1 MAFSRITGQKQIKLR
16 LAAEAQRR
24 GSGAYMITGPA
35 GSGKRMLAE
44 EFAKALMCS
53 DAGPDGACGKCA
65 NCKYFDSFTTPDVT
79 RVYEPAETKNVKVDF
94 IKDNVVAES
103 YLKPQFARTKTFII
117 DFDYLGVESQNALL
131 KSLEEP
137 RKDVVFILTSSNTD
151 TVLDTVMS
159 RVTEIKLD
167 PYSEEELEEI
177 VRSNCPELD
186 DKKVKTAVYN
196 SGKIPGKAI
205 ELAMEDSG
213 VSLRHEINSIM
224 IAMPTSSYID
234 VLEDFVEVL
243 TGFKDDAKIVA
254 SSILLFLDDTARLI
268 NYPDCRKINNELD
281 REAIE
286 NFVASNKH
294 ITTLKLGRCSEAVN
308 KYLRALEV
316 NSNFDS
322 QASAMLLRI
331 HEELKK

>member
-1 MAFSRITGQKQIKLR
+1 MAFSRITGQNQIKLR
-16 LAAEAQRR
+16 LSAEAQRR
-24 GSGAYMITGPA
+24 GSGAYMLTGPE
-35 GSGKRMLAE
+35 GSGKRLLAE

-53 DAGPDGACGKCA
+53 DAGIDGACGKCA
-65 NCKYFDSFTTPDVT
+65 NCKYFDSFTTPDIT
-79 RVYEPAETKNVKVDF
+79 RVYEPSDTKNVKVDF

-167 PYSEEELEEI
+167 PYSEEELTKI
-177 VRSNCPELD
+177 VKANCPELD
-186 DKKVKTAVYN
+186 DTKIKSAVYN
-196 SGKIPGKAI
+196 SGRIPGKAI
-205 ELAMEDSG
+205 SLAMDDSG

-224 IAMPTSSYID
+224 IAIPSSSYID
-234 VLEDFVEVL
+234 ILEDFVEVL
-243 TGFKDDAKIVA
+243 TGFKDDAKIIA
-254 SSILLFLDDTARLI
+254 SSILLFLDDAARLI
-268 NYPDCRKINNELD
+268 NFPDCRKINNELD

-286 NFVASNKH
+286 NFVITNKH
-294 ITTLKLGRCSEAVN
+294 ITTLKLGRCTEAVN
-308 KYLRALEV
+308 TFLRALEV
-316 NSNFDS
+316 NSNCDS

>member
-1 MAFSRITGQKQIKLR
+1 MAFSAITGQKQIKIR

-24 GSGAYMITGPA
+24 GSGAYMLTGPV
-35 GSGKRMLAE
+35 GSGKRMIAE

-53 DAGPDGACGKCA
+53 DAGSDGACGICS
-65 NCKYFDSFTTPDVT
+65 NCKYFDNYTTPDVT

-151 TVLDTVMS
+151 SVLDTVMS

-167 PYSEEELEEI
+167 PYSDEELEQI
-177 VRSNCPELD
+177 VRDNFPDLED
-186 DKKVKTAVYN
+186 DKIKTAVYN
-196 SGKIPGKAI
+196 SGRIPGKAI
-205 ELAMEDSG
+205 SLAMEDSG
-213 VSLRHEINSIM
+213 ISLRHEINSIM

-234 VLEDFVEVL
+234 VLEDYVEVL
-243 TGFKDDAKIVA
+243 TGFKDDAKIIA
-254 SSILLFLDDTARLI
+254 SSILLFLDDAARLI

-281 REAIE
+281 RDAIE
-286 NFVASNKH
+286 NFVSANKH
-294 ITTLKLGRCSEAVN
+294 INTLKLGRRTEAVN
-308 KYLRALEV
+308 TFLRALEV
-316 NSNFDS
+316 NSNFDAS
-322 QASAMLLRI
+322 ASAMLLRI

>member
-1 MAFSRITGQKQIKLR
+1 MAFSNITGQKQIKLR

-24 GSGAYMITGPA
+24 GSGAYMLSGPE
-35 GSGKRMLAE
+35 GMGKRLIAE
-44 EFAKALMCS
+44 EFAKALMCG
-53 DAGPDGACGKCA
+53 DAGPDGACGVCP
-65 NCKYFDSFTTPDVT
+65 NCKYFDNFTTPDVT
-79 RVYEPAETKNVKVDF
+79 RVYEPADTKMVKVDF
-94 IKDNVVAES
+94 IKDSVVAES

-167 PYSEEELEEI
+167 PYSDEELEQI
-177 VRSNCPELD
+177 VKSNCPGLED
-186 DKKVKTAVYN
+186 AKVKTAVYN
-196 SGKIPGKAI
+196 SGRIPGKAI
-205 ELAMEDSG
+205 SLAREDSG
-213 VSLRHEINSIM
+213 VSIRHEINSIM
-224 IAMPTSSYID
+224 IAMPTSTYID
-234 VLEDFVEVL
+234 VLEDFCEVL
-243 TGFKDDAKIVA
+243 TGFKDDAKIIA
-254 SSILLFLDDTARLI
+254 SSILMFLDDAARLI
-268 NYPDCRKINNELD
+268 NYPDCRKINNETD

-286 NFVASNKH
+286 NFVACNKH
-294 ITTLKLGRCSEAVN
+294 ITTLKLGRCSEAVSTFM
-308 KYLRALEV
+308 KALDV

-322 QASAMLLRI
+322 SASAMLLRI

>member
-24 GSGAYMITGPA
+24 GSGAYMLSGPE

-53 DAGPDGACGKCA
+53 DAGPDGACGKCS
-65 NCKYFDSFTTPDVT
+65 NCKYFDSYTTPDVT
-79 RVYEPAETKNVKVDF
+79 RVYEPTDTKNVKVDF

-137 RKDVVFILTSSNTD
+137 RKNVVFILTSSNID
-151 TVLDTVMS
+151 SVLDTVMS

-167 PYSEEELEEI
+167 PYSEDELEEI
-177 VRSNCPELD
+177 VRENCPDLD
-186 DKKVKTAVYN
+186 DTKIKTAVYN
-196 SGKIPGKAI
+196 SGRIPGKAI

-213 VSLRHEINSIM
+213 VSIRHEINSIM

-234 VLEDFVEVL
+234 VLEDYVDVL
-243 TGFKDDAKIVA
+243 TGFKDDAKIIA

-286 NFVASNKH
+286 SFVASNKH
-294 ITTLKLGRCSEAVN
+294 INTLKLGRCSEAVN
-308 KYLRALEV
+308 TFLRALEV

>member
-24 GSGAYMITGPA
+24 GSGAYMLTGPV

-53 DAGPDGACGKCA
+53 DSGSDGACGKCS

-79 RVYEPAETKNVKVDF
+79 RVYEPSDTKNVKVDF
-94 IKDNVVAES
+94 IKDSVVAES

-151 TVLDTVMS
+151 AVLDTVMS

-167 PYSEEELEEI
+167 PYSEDELEEI
-177 VRSNCPELD
+177 VRSNCPGLD
-186 DKKVKTAVYN
+186 DTKVKTAVYN

-205 ELAMEDSG
+205 DLAREDSG
-213 VSLRHEINSIM
+213 VSIRHEINSIM
-224 IAMPTSSYID
+224 IAMPSSSYID

-243 TGFKDDAKIVA
+243 TGFKDDAKIIA

-286 NFVASNKH
+286 NFVAMNKH

-308 KYLRALEV
+308 TFLRALEV

>member
-1 MAFSRITGQKQIKLR
+1 MAFSAITGQKQIKIR

-24 GSGAYMITGPA
+24 GSGAYMLTGPV
-35 GSGKRMLAE
+35 GTGKRMLAE

-53 DAGPDGACGKCA
+53 DAGADGACGVCS
-65 NCKYFDSFTTPDVT
+65 NCKYFENYTTPDVT
-79 RVYEPAETKNVKVDF
+79 RVYEPSETKNVKVDF

-151 TVLDTVMS
+151 SVLDTVMS
-159 RVTEIKLD
+159 RVTEIKLE
-167 PYSEEELEEI
+167 PYSDDELEQI
-177 VRSNCPELD
+177 VRANCPDLD
-186 DKKVKTAVYN
+186 DTKIKTAVYN
-196 SGKIPGKAI
+196 SGRIPGKAI
-205 ELAMEDSG
+205 SLAMEDSG
-213 VSLRHEINSIM
+213 ISLRHEINSIM

-234 VLEDFVEVL
+234 VLEDYVEVL
-243 TGFKDDAKIVA
+243 TGFKDDAKIIA
-254 SSILLFLDDTARLI
+254 SSILLFLDDAGRLI

-281 REAIE
+281 RDAIE
-286 NFVASNKH
+286 NFVAANKH
-294 ITTLKLGRCSEAVN
+294 ITTLKLGRCTEAVN
-308 KYLRALEV
+308 TFLRALEV
-316 NSNFDS
+316 NSNFDAS
-322 QASAMLLRI
+322 ASAMLLRI

>member
-1 MAFSRITGQKQIKLR
+1 MAFSAITGQKQIKIR

-24 GSGAYMITGPA
+24 GSGAYMLTGPV
-35 GSGKRMLAE
+35 GTGKRMLAE

-53 DAGPDGACGKCA
+53 DAGADGACGVCS
-65 NCKYFDSFTTPDVT
+65 NCKYFENFTTPDVT
-79 RVYEPAETKNVKVDF
+79 RVYEPSETKNVKVDF

-151 TVLDTVMS
+151 SVLDTVMS
-159 RVTEIKLD
+159 RVTEIKLE
-167 PYSEEELEEI
+167 PYSDDELEQI
-177 VRSNCPELD
+177 VRANCPELD
-186 DKKVKTAVYN
+186 DTKIKTAVYN
-196 SGKIPGKAI
+196 SGRIPGKAI
-205 ELAMEDSG
+205 SLAMEDSG
-213 VSLRHEINSIM
+213 ISLRHEINSIM

-234 VLEDFVEVL
+234 VLEDYVEVL
-243 TGFKDDAKIVA
+243 TGFKDDAKIIA
-254 SSILLFLDDTARLI
+254 SSILLFLDDAGRLI

-281 REAIE
+281 RDAIE
-286 NFVASNKH
+286 NFVAANKH
-294 ITTLKLGRCSEAVN
+294 ITTLKLGRCTEAVN
-308 KYLRALEV
+308 TFLRALEV
-316 NSNFDS
+316 NSNFDAS
-322 QASAMLLRI
+322 ASAMLLRI

>member
-24 GSGAYMITGPA
+24 GSGAYMLSGPE

-53 DAGPDGACGKCA
+53 DAGPDGACGMCS
-65 NCKYFDSFTTPDVT
+65 NCKYFDSYTTPDVT
-79 RVYEPAETKNVKVDF
+79 RVYEPTDTKNVKVDF

-151 TVLDTVMS
+151 SVLDTVMS

-167 PYSEEELEEI
+167 SYSEDELEEI
-177 VRSNCPELD
+177 VRENCPDLD
-186 DKKVKTAVYN
+186 DTKIKTAVYN
-196 SGKIPGKAI
+196 SGRIPGKAI

-213 VSLRHEINSIM
+213 VSIRHEINSIM

-234 VLEDFVEVL
+234 VLEDYVDVL
-243 TGFKDDAKIVA
+243 TGFKDDAKIIA

-286 NFVASNKH
+286 SFVASNKH
-294 ITTLKLGRCSEAVN
+294 INTLKLGRCSEAVN
-308 KYLRALEV
+308 TFLRALEV

>member
-24 GSGAYMITGPA
+24 GSGAYMLSGPE

-44 EFAKALMCS
+44 EFAKALMCT
-53 DAGPDGACGKCA
+53 DAGPDGACGKCS
-65 NCKYFDSFTTPDVT
+65 NCKYFDSYTTPDVT
-79 RVYEPAETKNVKVDF
+79 RVYEPTDTKNVKVDF

-151 TVLDTVMS
+151 SVLDTVMS

-167 PYSEEELEEI
+167 PYSEDELEEI
-177 VRSNCPELD
+177 VRENCPDLD
-186 DKKVKTAVYN
+186 DTKIKTAVYN
-196 SGKIPGKAI
+196 SGRIPGKAI

-213 VSLRHEINSIM
+213 VSIRHEINSIM

-234 VLEDFVEVL
+234 VLEDYVDVL
-243 TGFKDDAKIVA
+243 TGFKDDAKIIA

-286 NFVASNKH
+286 SFVASNKH
-294 ITTLKLGRCSEAVN
+294 INTLKLGRCSEAVN
-308 KYLRALEV
+308 TFLRALEV

>member
-1 MAFSRITGQKQIKLR
+1 MAFSRITGQKQLKLR

-24 GSGAYMITGPA
+24 GSGAYMLSGPS
-35 GSGKRMLAE
+35 GSGKRLIAE

-53 DAGPDGACGKCA
+53 DAGSDGACGICN
-65 NCKYFDSFTTPDVT
+65 NCKYFDNFTTPDVT
-79 RVYEPAETKNVKVDF
+79 RVYEPSETKMVKVDF
-94 IKDNVVAES
+94 IKDNVVGES

-137 RKDVVFILTSSNTD
+137 KKDVVFILTSSNTD

-159 RVTEIKLD
+159 RVTEIKIE
-167 PYSEEELEEI
+167 PYSDEELEEI
-177 VRSNCPELD
+177 VKANCPDLD
-186 DKKVKTAVYN
+186 EEKVKSAVYN
-196 SGKIPGKAI
+196 SGRIPGKAI

-224 IAMPTSSYID
+224 IAIPEASYID

-243 TGFKDDAKIVA
+243 TGFKDDAKIA
-254 SSILLFLDDTARLI
+254 TSAILMFLDDAGRLI

-294 ITTLKLGRCSEAVN
+294 ITTLKLGRCTEAVN
-308 KYLRALEV
+308 TFLRALEV
-316 NSNFDS
+316 NSNFDAS
-322 QASAMLLRI
+322 ASAMLLRI

>member
-1 MAFSRITGQKQIKLR
+1 MAFSAITGQKQIKIR

-24 GSGAYMITGPA
+24 GSGAYMLTGPV
-35 GSGKRMLAE
+35 GTGKRMLAE

-53 DAGPDGACGKCA
+53 DAGADGACGVCS
-65 NCKYFDSFTTPDVT
+65 NCKYFENYTTPDVT
-79 RVYEPAETKNVKVDF
+79 RVYEPSETKNVKVDF

-151 TVLDTVMS
+151 AVLDTVMS
-159 RVTEIKLD
+159 RVTEIKLE
-167 PYSEEELEEI
+167 PYSDDELIQI
-177 VRSNCPELD
+177 VRDNCPDLD
-186 DKKVKTAVYN
+186 DAKIMSAVYN
-196 SGKIPGKAI
+196 SGRIPGKAI
-205 ELAMEDSG
+205 SLAKEDSG
-213 VSLRHEINSIM
+213 ISLRHEINSIM

-234 VLEDFVEVL
+234 VLEDYIEVL
-243 TGFKDDAKIVA
+243 TGFKDDAKIIA
-254 SSILLFLDDTARLI
+254 SSILLFLDDAGRLI

-281 REAIE
+281 RDAIE
-286 NFVASNKH
+286 NFVAANKH
-294 ITTLKLGRCSEAVN
+294 ITTLKLGRCTEAVN
-308 KYLRALEV
+308 TFLRALEV
-316 NSNFDS
+316 NSNFDAS
-322 QASAMLLRI
+322 ASAMLLRI

>member
-24 GSGAYMITGPA
+24 GSGAYMLSGPE

-53 DAGPDGACGKCA
+53 DAGPDGACGKCS
-65 NCKYFDSFTTPDVT
+65 NCKYFDSYTTPDVT
-79 RVYEPAETKNVKVDF
+79 RVYEPTDTKNVKVDF

-151 TVLDTVMS
+151 SVLDTVMS

-167 PYSEEELEEI
+167 PYSEDELEKI
-177 VRSNCPELD
+177 VRENCPELD
-186 DKKVKTAVYN
+186 DTKIKTAVYN
-196 SGKIPGKAI
+196 SGRIPGKAI

-213 VSLRHEINSIM
+213 VSIRHEINSIM

-234 VLEDFVEVL
+234 VLEDYVDVL
-243 TGFKDDAKIVA
+243 TGFKDDAKIIA

-286 NFVASNKH
+286 SFVASNKH
-294 ITTLKLGRCSEAVN
+294 INTLKLGRCSEAVN
-308 KYLRALEV
+308 TFLRALEV

>member
-24 GSGAYMITGPA
+24 GSGAYMLSGPE

-53 DAGPDGACGKCA
+53 DAGPDGACGMCS
-65 NCKYFDSFTTPDVT
+65 NCKYFDSYTTPDVT
-79 RVYEPAETKNVKVDF
+79 RVYEPTDTKNVKVDF

-137 RKDVVFILTSSNTD
+137 RKDVVFILTSSNID
-151 TVLDTVMS
+151 SVLDTVMS

-167 PYSEEELEEI
+167 PYSEDELEEI
-177 VRSNCPELD
+177 VRENCPDLD
-186 DKKVKTAVYN
+186 DTKIKTAVYN
-196 SGKIPGKAI
+196 SGRIPGKAI

-213 VSLRHEINSIM
+213 VSIRHEINSIM

-234 VLEDFVEVL
+234 VLEDYVDVL
-243 TGFKDDAKIVA
+243 TGFKDDAKIIA

-286 NFVASNKH
+286 SFVASNKH
-294 ITTLKLGRCSEAVN
+294 INTLKLGRCSEAVN
-308 KYLRALEV
+308 TFLRALEV

>member
-1 MAFSRITGQKQIKLR
+1 MAFSAITGQKQIKIR

-24 GSGAYMITGPA
+24 GSGAYMLTGPV
-35 GSGKRMLAE
+35 GTGKRMLAE

-53 DAGPDGACGKCA
+53 DAGTDGACGVCS
-65 NCKYFDSFTTPDVT
+65 NCKYFENYTTPDVT
-79 RVYEPAETKNVKVDF
+79 RVYEPSETKNVKVDF

-151 TVLDTVMS
+151 AVLDTVMS
-159 RVTEIKLD
+159 RVTEIKLE
-167 PYSEEELEEI
+167 PYSDDELIQI
-177 VRSNCPELD
+177 VRDNCPDLD
-186 DKKVKTAVYN
+186 DAKIMSAVYN
-196 SGKIPGKAI
+196 SGRIPGKAI
-205 ELAMEDSG
+205 SLAKEDSG
-213 VSLRHEINSIM
+213 ISLRHEINSIM

-234 VLEDFVEVL
+234 VLEDYVEVL
-243 TGFKDDAKIVA
+243 TGFKDDAKIIA
-254 SSILLFLDDTARLI
+254 SSILLFLDDAGRLI

-281 REAIE
+281 RDAIE
-286 NFVASNKH
+286 NFVAANKH
-294 ITTLKLGRCSEAVN
+294 ITTLKLGRCTEAVN
-308 KYLRALEV
+308 TFLRALEV
-316 NSNFDS
+316 NSNFDAS
-322 QASAMLLRI
+322 ASAMLLRI

>member
-1 MAFSRITGQKQIKLR
+1 MAFTRITGQKQIKLR

-24 GSGAYMITGPA
+24 GSGAYMLSGPE

-53 DAGPDGACGKCA
+53 DAGPDGACGKCS
-65 NCKYFDSFTTPDVT
+65 NCKYFDSYTTPDVT
-79 RVYEPAETKNVKVDF
+79 RVYEPTDTKNVKVDF

-151 TVLDTVMS
+151 SVLDTVMS

-167 PYSEEELEEI
+167 PYSEDELEEI
-177 VRSNCPELD
+177 VRENCPDLD
-186 DKKVKTAVYN
+186 DTKIKTAVYN
-196 SGKIPGKAI
+196 SGRIPGKAI

-213 VSLRHEINSIM
+213 VSIRHEINSIM

-234 VLEDFVEVL
+234 VLEDYVDVL
-243 TGFKDDAKIVA
+243 TGFKDDAKIIA

-286 NFVASNKH
+286 RFVASNKH
-294 ITTLKLGRCSEAVN
+294 INTLKLGRCSEAVN
-308 KYLRALEV
+308 TFLRALEV

>member
-1 MAFSRITGQKQIKLR
+1 MAFSRITGQKQLKLR

-24 GSGAYMITGPA
+24 GSGAYMLSGPS
-35 GSGKRMLAE
+35 GSGKRLIAE
-44 EFAKALMCS
+44 EFAKALMCT
-53 DAGPDGACGKCA
+53 DAGPDGACGVCN
-65 NCKYFDSFTTPDVT
+65 NCKYFDNFTTPDVT
-79 RVYEPAETKNVKVDF
+79 RVYEPSETKMVKVDF
-94 IKDNVVAES
+94 IKDNVVGES

-137 RKDVVFILTSSNTD
+137 KKDVVFILTSSNTD

-159 RVTEIKLD
+159 RVTEIKIET
-167 PYSEEELEEI
+167 YSDEELEEI
-177 VRSNCPELD
+177 VKANCPDLD
-186 DKKVKTAVYN
+186 EEKVKSAVYN
-196 SGKIPGKAI
+196 SGRIPGKAI

-224 IAMPTSSYID
+224 IAIPEASYID

-243 TGFKDDAKIVA
+243 TGFKDDAKIAA
-254 SSILLFLDDTARLI
+254 SAILMFLDDAGRLI

-294 ITTLKLGRCSEAVN
+294 ITTLKLGRCTEAVN
-308 KYLRALEV
+308 TFLRALEV
-316 NSNFDS
+316 NSNFDAS
-322 QASAMLLRI
+322 ASAMLLRI

>member
-24 GSGAYMITGPA
+24 GSGAYMLTGPA
-35 GSGKRMLAE
+35 GTGKRMHAE

-151 TVLDTVMS
+151 AVLDTVMS

-268 NYPDCRKINNELD
+268 NYPDCRKITNELD

-308 KYLRALEV
+308 KFLRALEV

>member
-1 MAFSRITGQKQIKLR
+1 MSFTRITGQKQIKLR

-24 GSGAYMITGPA
+24 GSGAYMLTGPV
-35 GSGKRMLAE
+35 GTGKRMLAE

-53 DAGPDGACGKCA
+53 DAGADGACGVCS
-65 NCKYFDSFTTPDVT
+65 NCKYFENYTTPDVT
-79 RVYEPAETKNVKVDF
+79 RVYEPSETKNVKVDF

-151 TVLDTVMS
+151 AVLDTVMS
-159 RVTEIKLD
+159 RVTEIKLE
-167 PYSEEELEEI
+167 PYSDDELIQI
-177 VRSNCPELD
+177 VRDNCPDLD
-186 DKKVKTAVYN
+186 DAKIMSAVYN
-196 SGKIPGKAI
+196 SGRIPGKAI
-205 ELAMEDSG
+205 SLAKEDSG
-213 VSLRHEINSIM
+213 ISLRHEINSIM

-234 VLEDFVEVL
+234 VLEDYVEVL
-243 TGFKDDAKIVA
+243 TGFKDDAKIIA
-254 SSILLFLDDTARLI
+254 SSILLFLDDAGRLI

-281 REAIE
+281 RDAIE
-286 NFVASNKH
+286 NFVAANKH
-294 ITTLKLGRCSEAVN
+294 ITTLKLGRCTEAVN
-308 KYLRALEV
+308 TFLRALEV
-316 NSNFDS
+316 NSNFDAS
-322 QASAMLLRI
+322 ASAMLLRI

>member
-24 GSGAYMITGPA
+24 GSGAYMLSGPE

-53 DAGPDGACGKCA
+53 DAGPDGACGKCS
-65 NCKYFDSFTTPDVT
+65 NCKYFDSYTTPDIT
-79 RVYEPAETKNVKVDF
+79 RVYEPTDTKNVKVDF

-151 TVLDTVMS
+151 SVLDTVMS

-167 PYSEEELEEI
+167 PYSEDELEEI
-177 VRSNCPELD
+177 VRENCPDLD
-186 DKKVKTAVYN
+186 DTKIKTAVYN
-196 SGKIPGKAI
+196 SGRIPGKAI

-213 VSLRHEINSIM
+213 VSIRHEINSIM

-234 VLEDFVEVL
+234 VLEDYVDVL
-243 TGFKDDAKIVA
+243 TGFKDDAKIIA

-286 NFVASNKH
+286 SFVASNKH
-294 ITTLKLGRCSEAVN
+294 INTLKLGRCSEAVN
-308 KYLRALEV
+308 TFLRALEV

>member
-1 MAFSRITGQKQIKLR
+1 MAFSRITGQKQLKLR
-16 LAAEAQRR
+16 LTAEAQRR
-24 GSGAYMITGPA
+24 GSGAYMLSGPS
-35 GSGKRMLAE
+35 GSGKRLIAE
-44 EFAKALMCS
+44 EFAKALMCT
-53 DAGPDGACGKCA
+53 DAGPDGACGVCN
-65 NCKYFDSFTTPDVT
+65 NCKYFDNFTTPDVT
-79 RVYEPAETKNVKVDF
+79 RVYEPSETKMVKVDF
-94 IKDNVVAES
+94 IKDNVVGES

-137 RKDVVFILTSSNTD
+137 KKDVVFILTSSNTD

-159 RVTEIKLD
+159 RVTEIKIET
-167 PYSEEELEEI
+167 YSDEELEEI
-177 VRSNCPELD
+177 VKANCPDLD
-186 DKKVKTAVYN
+186 EEKVKSAVYN
-196 SGKIPGKAI
+196 SGRIPGKAI

-224 IAMPTSSYID
+224 IAIPEASYID

-243 TGFKDDAKIVA
+243 TGFKDDAKIAA
-254 SSILLFLDDTARLI
+254 SAILMFLDDAGRLI

-294 ITTLKLGRCSEAVN
+294 ITTLKLGRCTEAVN
-308 KYLRALEV
+308 TFLRALEV
-316 NSNFDS
+316 NSNFDAS
-322 QASAMLLRI
+322 ASAMLLRI

>member
-1 MAFSRITGQKQIKLR
+1 MAFSRITGQKQIKIR

-24 GSGAYMITGPA
+24 GSGAYMLSGPE
-35 GSGKRMLAE
+35 GTGKRMLAE

-53 DAGPDGACGKCA
+53 DSGPDGACGVCS

-79 RVYEPAETKNVKVDF
+79 RVYEPSDTKMVKVDF

-167 PYSEEELEEI
+167 PYSDDELEEI
-177 VRSNCPELD
+177 VKTNFPDLDEEKIRS
-186 DKKVKTAVYN
+186 AVYN
-196 SGKIPGKAI
+196 SGRIPGKAI
-205 ELAMEDSG
+205 SLAKEDSG
-213 VSLRHEINSIM
+213 VSIRHEVNSIM
-224 IAMPTSSYID
+224 IAMPESSYID
-234 VLEDFVEVL
+234 VLEDFCEVL
-243 TGFKDDAKIVA
+243 TGFKDDAKIIA
-254 SSILLFLDDTARLI
+254 SSILLFLDDCGRLI
-268 NYPDCRKINNELD
+268 NYPDCRKLNNETE

-286 NFVASNKH
+286 NFVAGNKH
-294 ITTLKLGRCSEAVN
+294 ITTLKLGRCTEAVN
-308 KYLRALEV
+308 KFLRALDV
-316 NSNFDS
+316 NANFDAT
-322 QASAMLLRI
+322 ASAMLLRI

>member
-24 GSGAYMITGPA
+24 GSGAYMLTGPA

-79 RVYEPAETKNVKVDF
+79 RVYEPAETKNVKVNF

-268 NYPDCRKINNELD
+268 NYPDCRKINNELE

-308 KYLRALEV
+308 KFLRALEV

>member
-1 MAFSRITGQKQIKLR
+1 MSFSAITGQKQIKIR

-24 GSGAYMITGPA
+24 GSGAYMLTGPV

-53 DAGPDGACGKCA
+53 DAGADGACGICS
-65 NCKYFDSFTTPDVT
+65 NCKYFDNYTTPDVT

-151 TVLDTVMS
+151 SVLDTVMS

-167 PYSEEELEEI
+167 PYSDEELEQI
-177 VRSNCPELD
+177 VRANCPDLED
-186 DKKVKTAVYN
+186 DKIKTAVYN
-196 SGKIPGKAI
+196 SGRIPGKAI
-205 ELAMEDSG
+205 SLAMEDSG
-213 VSLRHEINSIM
+213 ISLRHEINSIM

-234 VLEDFVEVL
+234 VLEDYVEVL
-243 TGFKDDAKIVA
+243 TGFKDDAKIIA
-254 SSILLFLDDTARLI
+254 SSILLFLDDAARLI

-281 REAIE
+281 RDAIE
-286 NFVASNKH
+286 NFVAANKH
-294 ITTLKLGRCSEAVN
+294 INTLKLGRCTEAVN
-308 KYLRALEV
+308 TFLRALEV
-316 NSNFDS
+316 NSNFDAS
-322 QASAMLLRI
+322 ASAMLLRI

>member
-1 MAFSRITGQKQIKLR
+1 MAFSNITGQKQIKLR

-24 GSGAYMITGPA
+24 GSGAYMLSGPV
-35 GSGKRMLAE
+35 GMGKRLIAE

-53 DAGPDGACGKCA
+53 DAGADGACGVCT
-65 NCKYFDSFTTPDVT
+65 NCKYFDNFTTPDVT
-79 RVYEPAETKNVKVDF
+79 RVYEPSETKMVKVDF

-103 YLKPQFARTKTFII
+103 YLKPQFARSKTFII

-137 RKDVVFILTSSNTD
+137 KKDVVFILTSSNTD
-151 TVLDTVMS
+151 AVLDTVMS

-167 PYSEEELEEI
+167 PYSEEELEQI
-177 VRSNCPELD
+177 VRANCPDLED
-186 DKKVKTAVYN
+186 SKIKSAVYN
-196 SGKIPGKAI
+196 SGRIPGKAI
-205 ELAMEDSG
+205 SLAMEDSG

-224 IAMPTSSYID
+224 IAMPESSYID
-234 VLEDFVEVL
+234 VLEDYVEVL
-243 TGFKDDAKIVA
+243 TGFKDDAKIIA
-254 SSILLFLDDTARLI
+254 SSILLFLDDAGRLI
-268 NYPDCRKINNELD
+268 NYPECRKINNEQD

-286 NFVASNKH
+286 NFVLTNKH
-294 ITTLKLGRCSEAVN
+294 ITTLKLGRCTEAVN
-308 KYLRALEV
+308 TFLRALEV

-322 QASAMLLRI
+322 TASAMLLRI